1 MKRFVLSI
9 AVPIAV
15 ALSAAPVLALNVGD
29 AVDPAVLAQ
38 LKVDPAKL
46 TVIDFFAEWC
56 GSCRKELPLVSATH
70 ARVDAQK
77 VAFLGVDTSDDVN
90 AGVAFQAEMRAKGGL
105 SFATVSD
112 AQQLLVKAFKPKGY
126 PALYILKEGKIVKAH
141 LGAMPNV
148 DQLLAADFKELLGS
162 ELAQLPSNNGK
173 PSGATL

>member
-9 AVPIAV
+9 AVAIA
-15 ALSAAPVLALNVGD
+15 LNAAPVLALNVGD
-29 AVDPAVLAQ
+29 AVDPTVLAQ

-56 GSCRKELPLVSATH
+56 ESCRKELPLISATH

-77 VAFLGVDTSDDVN
+77 IAFLGVDTSDDVK
-90 AGVAFQAEMRAKGGL
+90 AGAAFQEEMRAKGGL

-112 AQQLLVKAFKPKGY
+112 AQQVLVKSFKPKGY
-126 PALYILKEGKIVKAH
+126 PALYILKGGKIVKTH

-148 DQLLAADFKELLGS
+148 DQLLAADFKELLAVD
-162 ELAQLPSNNGK
+162 LKQLSAAESK
-173 PSGATL
+173 PIGGAL